1 MTNQAMVG
9 LNQLCC
15 SIVIEKRT
23 QKAEIYD
30 KYGIKLAM
38 NLRAQGRKGIIRQIR
53 VELAA
58 MFSMYLG

>member
-23 QKAEIYD
+23 QKAENVKSEGPLKD
-30 KYGIKLAM
+30 TK
-38 NLRAQGRKGIIRQIR
+38 R
-53 VELAA
+53 
-58 MFSMYLG
+58 